1 MFSPYEISIAAVSLY
16 YQINH
21 LMENVH
27 FEKENQVLSTTYTV
41 ITSILFFGLMILGC
55 VFVYEAIA
63 LLNAAQVK

>member
-1 MFSPYEISIAAVSLY
+1 
-16 YQINH
+16 
-21 LMENVH
+21 MENVH